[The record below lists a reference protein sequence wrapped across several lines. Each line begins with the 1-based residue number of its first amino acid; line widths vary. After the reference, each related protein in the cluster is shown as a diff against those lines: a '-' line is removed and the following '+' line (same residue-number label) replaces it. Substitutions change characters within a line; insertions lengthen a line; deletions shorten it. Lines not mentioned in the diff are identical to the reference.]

1 MQKTKLQNTEAI
13 LKIIEKEK
21 SDEKVIVFTNGCFD
35 ILHPGHIDYLT
46 KAREMGDLLIIGL
59 NENAS
64 IARLKGVD
72 RPINNVVDRITM
84 LSALSCVDYIVTF
97 AEDTPRNLIQELKPD
112 ILVKGDDYKIEDIA
126 GTEEVL
132 QYGGKVNLV
141 PLLQGYSTS
150 QFINRIKEL

>member
-1 MQKTKLQNTEAI
+1 MQKKKLRHTEAI
-13 LKIIEKEK
+13 LEIIRKEK
-21 SDEKVIVFTNGCFD
+21 ANEKVIVFTNGCFD

-59 NENAS
+59 NEDAS
-64 IARLKGVD
+64 IARLKGAD
-72 RPINNVVDRITM
+72 RPINMVGDRITM

-97 AEDTPRNLIQELKPD
+97 AEDTPLNLIKELKPD
-112 ILVKGDDYKIEDIA
+112 ILVKGDDYKVEDIA
-126 GTEEVL
+126 GAAEVIE
-132 QYGGKVNLV
+132 YGGKVNLV

>member
-1 MQKTKLQNTEAI
+1 MQKTKLRHTEAI
-13 LKIIEKEK
+13 LKIIGKEK

-46 KAREMGDLLIIGL
+46 KAHEMGDLLIIGL
-59 NENAS
+59 NEDAS
-64 IARLKGVD
+64 IARLKGAD
-72 RPINNVVDRITM
+72 RPINNVGDRITM

-97 AEDTPRNLIQELKPD
+97 EEDTPLKLITELKPD

-126 GTEEVL
+126 GAAEVL

-150 QFINRIKEL
+150 RFINRIKEL